1 MSTSILPKLAAQYQ
15 IIHDQL
21 AGLPDLNSQEE
32 VEAVLTRTIRA
43 LPDIAAPDGPD
54 FYSALNHQ
62 LYRNIL
68 KSYKHQESKVCIWR
82 FIKNLSTDQLNYEP
96 ETDPALDMLDALLR
110 VYFYSGPLNDLTCVF
125 IPIND
130 GTLIKKY
137 LGWIKNYFYN
147 VNYPTSLLWLYAL
160 DSSLGSL
167 FPDEIIYMGR
177 HLPVTGDGLLL
188 PDFSAAGGVLFKRFS
203 SAPQHFIQLEGTN
216 ANDAFRHIF
225 AFLRREYQDRCLSQS
240 IRKNQTDAE
249 AEAETGEARLSG
261 WEKYEDVLRF
271 GVSDK
276 NESGCVSFADMRS
289 STEFLNS
296 VGKTTYLN
304 KVQQPFFEQTQI
316 ISRHFKGRI
325 DKFMGDNVMSV
336 FLDNNMSAAAED
348 ERAIESVLNSFLAYF
363 ALCKMFY
370 AILVKNGFDNAK
382 LGLRC
387 GTAYGDQI
395 LRSNLGNEFVR
406 DFTVTGEKVNLAS
419 RLESISISELI
430 IHNQLYFAEAI
441 ERFPKINQIIEINQ
455 LYINAGKPG
464 HEADRA
470 HPAHPAHNLNLQA
483 DINDT
488 NMLEVVTE
496 ANRDINPETMA
507 LVRDYTYYQNILTNL
522 ESLNKV
528 KFDLRMNDEF
538 YHRFC
543 QHLMG
548 KGYKWLNPETSVSHG
563 YDAFKI
569 GERELRFYMS
579 YYNPKGFLGYQIIWI
594 LPLDSM
600 LLADFDI
607 EQIR

>member
-15 IIHDQL
+15 FIHDQL
-21 AGLPDLNSQEE
+21 ATLPDLNSQEE
-32 VEAVLTRTIRA
+32 AEAVLTRTISV
-43 LPDIAAPDGPD
+43 LPDIAVPDATD

-68 KSYKHQESKVCIWR
+68 KSYKHQESSVCIWR
-82 FIKNLSTDQLNYEP
+82 FIKNLSPDQLNYEAEP
-96 ETDPALDMLDALLR
+96 NPALDMLDTLLR
-110 VYFYSGPLNDLTCVF
+110 VFFYSGPLNDLTCLF

-130 GTLIKKY
+130 GKLIKKY
-137 LGWIKNYFYN
+137 LGWIKNYFYS

-160 DSSLGSL
+160 DSSLGCL
-167 FPDEIIYMGR
+167 FPDEIIYLGK
-177 HLPVTGDGLLL
+177 HLPVTEDGLLK
-188 PDFSAAGGVLFKRFS
+188 PDFSATDAVLFKRFS
-203 SAPQHFIQLEGTN
+203 SDPQHFIQMQGSN
-216 ANDAFRHIF
+216 ANDSFRHLF
-225 AFLRREYQDRCLSQS
+225 SFLQREYKDRCLSQS
-240 IRKNQTDAE
+240 VRRNANEI
-249 AEAETGEARLSG
+249 GEAKLSG

-316 ISRHFKGRI
+316 ISQHYKGRI

-336 FLDNNMSAAAED
+336 FLDNNMSAVAED

-363 ALCKMFY
+363 ALCRMFY
-370 AILVKNGFDNAK
+370 SILVKNGFDNAK

-430 IHNQLYFAEAI
+430 IHNQLYFSEAI
-441 ERFPKINQIIEINQ
+441 ERFPQINRIIEINQ
-455 LYINAGKPG
+455 MYINAGKPG
-464 HEADRA
+464 HEADPA
-470 HPAHPAHNLNLQA
+470 HPTHPAHNLNLQA
-483 DINDT
+483 DIEEN
-488 NMLEVVTE
+488 NMPEAVTE

-548 KGYKWLNPETSVSHG
+548 KGYIWLNPETSVSHG

-569 GERELRFYMS
+569 GDRELRFYMS

-594 LPLDSM
+594 LPLDNM

>member
-1 MSTSILPKLAAQYQ
+1 MSTSIFPKLSTQYP

-21 AGLPDLNSQEE
+21 ACLPTLHSQQEVEVVLTQTFANLPDK
-32 VEAVLTRTIRA
+32 V
-43 LPDIAAPDGPD
+43 APDSNT
-54 FYSALNHQ
+54 FYDALNHQ

-68 KSYKHQESKVCIWR
+68 KSYKQQESSVCIWR

-96 ETDPALDMLDALLR
+96 DTEPALDMLDALLR
-110 VYFYSGPLNDLTCVF
+110 VYFYSSPLNDLTCLF

-130 GTLIKKY
+130 GQLIKKY
-137 LGWIKNYFYN
+137 LSWIKNYFYN

-167 FPDEIIYMGR
+167 FPDEIIYLGR
-177 HLPVTGDGLLL
+177 HLPVKGDGLLL
-188 PDFSAAGGVLFKRFS
+188 PDFSSTDGVLFKRFS
-203 SAPQHFIQLEGTN
+203 PDPHHFIQLEGAN
-216 ANDAFRHIF
+216 ANDSFRHIF
-225 AFLRREYQDRCLSQS
+225 SFLQREYQDRCLSQS
-240 IRKNQTDAE
+240 IRQGNDGKSE
-249 AEAETGEARLSG
+249 LRLNG

-316 ISRHFKGRI
+316 ISRHYRGRI

-348 ERAIESVLNSFLAYF
+348 ARAIESVLNSFLAYF

-370 AILVKNGFDNAK
+370 AILVKHGFDNTK

-430 IHNQLYFAEAI
+430 VHNQVYFAEAI
-441 ERFPKINQIIEINQ
+441 ERFPQINRIIEVNQAAIN
-455 LYINAGKPG
+455 LGLLEEG
-464 HEADRA
+464 SRA
-470 HPAHPAHNLNLQA
+470 AVQNDKATPKIGAVTQA
-483 DINDT
+483 NI
-488 NMLEVVTE
+488 
-496 ANRDINPETMA
+496 DINPETMA

-563 YDAFKI
+563 YDAFQI

-594 LPLDSM
+594 LPLDNM
-600 LLADFDI
+600 LLVDFDI